1 MRFLPL
7 FLDLQSGVVLLVGAG
22 DLVRAK
28 LRLLTAAGARV
39 RWFATDGNH
48 DLAGLQTSGATQIET
63 AAGDPLTADLSG
75 VIAVICAGAGDIG
88 VAVSAR
94 AKAVGLPVNVM
105 DDLAHSTFIFPA
117 IVDRGDVV
125 VAVGTGG
132 TSPVVARRVREQIEA
147 VLPARIGDL
156 AALIGAWRKS
166 INGRIGEFPLRR
178 RFWERVIDGPIGA
191 LVLAGRKAEAEAAL
205 QEITDPSAFAGAQ
218 QDGKAEGR
226 VTLVGAGP
234 GDPDL
239 LTIKALR
246 ALQDADVVFYD
257 ELVSPEILDRIRR
270 DASRIPVGRRVGKP
284 GVGQAAINRMLIEAA
299 RSGQRA
305 VRLKGGDPFIFGRG
319 GEEIEALR
327 DAGVA
332 YSVVPGITAGLGAAA
347 QFETAAD
354 LPARGAPHHLPDRAQ
369 GRDAEKVDWS
379 VLTDRKMTV
388 VVYMGMT
395 AAPSVRQGLLAAGR
409 SPQTPVGVF
418 ARVTRPDAQAAVGT
432 LDELPTLVER
442 IDGGPAILIIGDVV
456 AHSAPWRRPTSTNIR
471 SQRDLQPAGSRRMT
485 SPLQQKIKITG
496 PSMITANRA
505 WDGVVIYRTARQGWS
520 TVCPMLRSCAAPTR
534 RGRCSMRPMSPM
546 TSARSVPISRRSKSR
561 TPAGSSQAI
570 FVNKSARRA

>member
-1 MRFLPL
+1 MRFLPV

-28 LRLLTAAGARV
+28 LRLLTSAGARV
-39 RWFATDGNH
+39 RWFATDGNY
-48 DLAGLQTSGATQIET
+48 DLGGLEDAEAAWIEPVT
-63 AAGDPLTADLSG
+63 GDPLTADLSG
-75 VIAVICAGAGDIG
+75 VLAVLCAGAGYIG
-88 VAVSAR
+88 VAMSVR

-132 TSPVVARRVREQIEA
+132 ASPVVARRVREKIEA

-156 AALIGAWRKS
+156 AAFIGTLRKAVHA
-166 INGRIGEFPLRR
+166 RIPEFALRR
-178 RFWERVIDGPIGA
+178 RFWERIVDGPIGA
-191 LVLAGRKAEAEAAL
+191 LVLAGRKDEAEQAL
-205 QEITDPSAFAGAQ
+205 NAIANPAAFAGASAQ
-218 QDGKAEGR
+218 GKAIGH

-257 ELVSPEILDRIRR
+257 ELVSFEILDRIRR

-284 GVGQAAINRMLIEAA
+284 GIGQDAINRLMIEAA
-299 RSGQRA
+299 QSGQRA
-305 VRLKGGDPFIFGRG
+305 VRLKGGDPFVFGRG

-332 YSVVPGITAGLGAAA
+332 YSIIPGISAGLGAAA
-347 QFETAAD
+347 QFEVPLTFRHEALRITFLTAHKA
-354 LPARGAPHHLPDRAQ
+354 
-369 GRDAEKVDWS
+369 RDAEVVDWS
-379 VLTDRKMTV
+379 VLTDKKMTV

-395 AAPSVRQGLLAAGR
+395 AAPSIRAGLLAAGR

-418 ARVTRPDAQAAVGT
+418 ARVTRPDAQAVVGI
-432 LDELPTLVER
+432 LKNLPDLVER

-456 AHSAPWRRPTSTNIR
+456 AHSAPWRHQN
-471 SQRDLQPAGSRRMT
+471 
-485 SPLQQKIKITG
+485 
-496 PSMITANRA
+496 
-505 WDGVVIYRTARQGWS
+505 
-520 TVCPMLRSCAAPTR
+520 
-534 RGRCSMRPMSPM
+534 
-546 TSARSVPISRRSKSR
+546 
-561 TPAGSSQAI
+561 
-570 FVNKSARRA
+570 F